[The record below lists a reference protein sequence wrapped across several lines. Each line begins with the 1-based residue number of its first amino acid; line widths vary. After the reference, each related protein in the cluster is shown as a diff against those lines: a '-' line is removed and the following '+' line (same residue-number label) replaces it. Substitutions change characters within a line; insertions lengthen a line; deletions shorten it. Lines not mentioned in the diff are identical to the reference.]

1 MKTCHVKVAIR
12 GTAKEWRRL
21 NELCTSWTSWL
32 WIIDKSFHIWLGG
45 QLSFL
50 WIWILDKLM
59 INQRFLHHHSLKKR
73 PKISHK
79 TRGSLLQEL
88 AQATSKSGSR
98 CIVAV
103 KTSVTMTITRVSRTF
118 PICQIW
124 QIWSL
129 FGKNFFSGWSRQ
141 KVKPNLDTFW
151 IISHNKIFFWKCQ
164 NVSKILTLNSE
175 KIQASLLF

>member
-1 MKTCHVKVAIR
+1 MCVDGTCEKNQRLSWRTVCLSSIKRTMKTCHVKVAIR

-88 AQATSKSGSR
+88 AQFTSKSGSR

-124 QIWSL
+124 QIWSH
-129 FGKNFFSGWSRQ
+129 FGQSFFLGG
-141 KVKPNLDTFW
+141 
-151 IISHNKIFFWKCQ
+151 
-164 NVSKILTLNSE
+164 
-175 KIQASLLF
+175 LLKKWNQI